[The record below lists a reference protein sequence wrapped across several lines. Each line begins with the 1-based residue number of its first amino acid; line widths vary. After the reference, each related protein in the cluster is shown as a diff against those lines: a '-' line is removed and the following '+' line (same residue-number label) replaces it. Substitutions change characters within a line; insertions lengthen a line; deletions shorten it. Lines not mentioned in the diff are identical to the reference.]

1 MYRGE
6 VPAVYDPPYR
16 SLPDDPPDRGKVQVT
31 DLSPES
37 LKTEVPRQGLPVQQE
52 NIRIPSISLCFVFR
66 MEKNTKDLHSFKKSG
81 FFYSPALLIVY

>member
-16 SLPDDPPDRGKVQVT
+16 SVPDDSPGRGKMQVA

-37 LKTEVPRQGLPVQQE
+37 LKTGVPRQVLPLYQE
-52 NIRIPSISLCFVFR
+52 NIRIPLSLLCSEFR
-66 MEKNTKDLHSFKKSG
+66 MENKHKRSV
-81 FFYSPALLIVY
+81 FF